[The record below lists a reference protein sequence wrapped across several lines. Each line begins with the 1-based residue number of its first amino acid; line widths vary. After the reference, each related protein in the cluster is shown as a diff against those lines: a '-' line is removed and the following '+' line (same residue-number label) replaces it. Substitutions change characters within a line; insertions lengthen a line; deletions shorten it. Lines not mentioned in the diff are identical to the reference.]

1 MNKSAIYALL
11 KQRHLWHEVTEHPAV
26 YNMAEVTAV
35 KLPYPEA
42 EAKNLLVCDD
52 HHRAYY
58 LLTVKGD
65 QRVDLKA
72 FRQQFQT
79 RRLTFASAQDLK
91 VRLGVIPG
99 AVTPLGLLNDDSRR
113 INFFID
119 QAFLAAPGLIGVHPN
134 DNTAT
139 VCLKTTDLLALIRQH
154 GNPVTALDFSAL
166 IK

>member
-11 KQRHLWHEVTEHPAV
+11 KQRHLWHEITEHPAV

-52 HHRAYY
+52 HHRTYY

-72 FRQQFQT
+72 FR
-79 RRLTFASAQDLK
+79 
-91 VRLGVIPG
+91 
-99 AVTPLGLLNDDSRR
+99 
-113 INFFID
+113 
-119 QAFLAAPGLIGVHPN
+119 
-134 DNTAT
+134 
-139 VCLKTTDLLALIRQH
+139 
-154 GNPVTALDFSAL
+154 
-166 IK
+166 

>member
-1 MNKSAIYALL
+1 MDKTAIYALL
-11 KQRHLWHEVTEHPAV
+11 DQQHLWHEITEHSAV
-26 YNMAEVTAV
+26 SSMAEVTAV
-35 KLPYPEA
+35 ELPYPEA

-52 HHRAYY
+52 HHHTYY

-65 QRVDLKA
+65 LRVDLKA
-72 FRQQFQT
+72 FRQQFHT

-91 VRLGVIPG
+91 TRLGVIPG

-119 QAFLAAPGLIGVHPN
+119 QAFLNEPGLIGVHPN

-154 GNPVTALDFSAL
+154 GNPVTAVDFSAL
-166 IK
+166 TK